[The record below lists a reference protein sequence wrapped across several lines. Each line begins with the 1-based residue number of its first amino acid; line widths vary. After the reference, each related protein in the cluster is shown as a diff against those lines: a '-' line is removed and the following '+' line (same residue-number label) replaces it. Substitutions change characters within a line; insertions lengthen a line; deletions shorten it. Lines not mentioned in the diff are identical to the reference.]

1 MSALKNRLSA
11 EVTSYESSISA
22 GHASGASD
30 VTPNDAL
37 ADALSRILTGRTLAE
52 HLGFDAPM
60 LRPVSDEESIAWI
73 LAGRGANLVH

>member
-22 GHASGASD
+22 SRASGA
-30 VTPNDAL
+30 TPNDAL

-60 LRPVSDEESIAWI
+60 LRPVSDDESIAWI